1 VTVGGC
7 ELQRPLEGLLSP
19 VKGGLVG
26 VSGQPGSSLHPGD
39 LFARGVIPDP
49 IGLGGVVT
57 SLGPDGFGDAHR
69 GFSTC
74 CPLLHFIG
82 ARGGVDDGGGLGV
95 HGVSPVGVLCAPGH
109 ASIIAN
115 TRQKYSKNNAIT
127 QRKIV
132 HQQDVARVRRG
143 LGLLP
148 YEIPTEYSDRQR
160 RDAVILSRRLEAK

>member
-1 VTVGGC
+1 MGGC

-69 GFSTC
+69 GDNNLSRLYLRDRGRFNAAMRTGLGEQILLANGTKMSVEAALEE
-74 CPLLHFIG
+74 CPLVFLRI
-82 ARGGVDDGGGLGV
+82 
-95 HGVSPVGVLCAPGH
+95 P
-109 ASIIAN
+109 
-115 TRQKYSKNNAIT
+115 
-127 QRKIV
+127 
-132 HQQDVARVRRG
+132 RRG
-143 LGLLP
+143 RSG
-148 YEIPTEYSDRQR
+148 
-160 RDAVILSRRLEAK
+160 AKKMNG